1 MPTPPHAGP
10 QSPVAVSTSGLR
22 KAYGDK
28 TVLDGIDLRIPAGSV
43 FALLGPN
50 GAGKTTTVQILSTL
64 VAADGG
70 QALVAGHDVATS
82 PDGVRAAI
90 GVTGQFAALDDLLTA
105 EENLLLMAD
114 LLRLGKREARSRT
127 RALLRRF
134 DIADVAHKR
143 AATFSGGMRRR
154 LDIAMTLVG
163 EPQVIFLDE
172 PTTGLDPRSRRTMW
186 DMVRSLVAG
195 GTTVFLTTQYLE
207 EADQLA
213 DRIAVLDGGRIVAE
227 GTADELKARIPG
239 SHVRLRFTD
248 AVEYERAGA
257 AFPGATRDDENL
269 ALRVAGDGGLDAL
282 RALLDRL
289 DAAGIRAAD
298 FSVHTPDLDDVF
310 LTLTGT
316 GTTGPA
322 GTGTTGT
329 GAPLHD
335 QETLR

>member
-1 MPTPPHAGP
+1 MPASVMPTSKSSAPA
-10 QSPVAVSTSGLR
+10 AVSAIGLR

-28 TVLDGIDLRIPAGSV
+28 AVLDGIDLRIPAGTV

-50 GAGKTTTVQILSTL
+50 GAGKTTTVEILSTL
-64 VAADGG
+64 IAADGG
-70 QALVAGHDVATS
+70 QAQVAGHDVAAAS
-82 PDGVRAAI
+82 DAVRSAI

-114 LLRLGKREARSRT
+114 LLRLGKREGRSRA
-127 RALLRRF
+127 RALLERF
-134 DIADVAHKR
+134 GIADVADKR

-154 LDIAMTLVG
+154 LDLAMTLVG
-163 EPQVIFLDE
+163 DPQVIFLDE

-186 DMVRSLVAG
+186 EMVRSLVAG

-227 GTADELKARIPG
+227 GSADELKARIPG
-239 SHVRLRFTD
+239 SHVRLRFTEP
-248 AVEYERAGA
+248 AEYERAAA
-257 AFPGATRDDENL
+257 AFPGAARDEENL
-269 ALRVAGDGGLDAL
+269 ALRVAGDGGIDAL

-289 DAAGIRAAD
+289 DAAGTRAAD

-310 LTLTGT
+310 LALTGD
-316 GTTGPA
+316 
-322 GTGTTGT
+322 
-329 GAPLHD
+329 GAAATPLPVK
-335 QETLR
+335 ETLR

>member
-1 MPTPPHAGP
+1 MPTPRRNGG
-10 QSPVAVSTSGLR
+10 SPSPAAVSAIGLR
-22 KAYGDK
+22 KSYGDK
-28 TVLDGIDLRIPAGSV
+28 TVLDGIDLHIPAGSV

-64 VAADGG
+64 IAADGG
-70 QALVAGHDVATS
+70 QAQVAGHDVATS

-105 EENLLLMAD
+105 EENMLLMAD
-114 LLRLGKREARSRT
+114 LLRLGKREGRSRV
-127 RALLRRF
+127 RELLRRF
-134 DIADVAHKR
+134 DIADVADKR

-154 LDIAMTLVG
+154 LDLAMTLVG
-163 EPQVIFLDE
+163 NPQVIFLDE

-227 GTADELKARIPG
+227 GTADELKAQIPG
-239 SHVRLRFTD
+239 SHVRLRFTEP
-248 AVEYERAGA
+248 AEYERAA
-257 AFPGATRDDENL
+257 DAFPGAARDDESL

-310 LTLTGT
+310 LALTGNGTETST
-316 GTTGPA
+316 GTST
-322 GTGTTGT
+322 
-329 GAPLHD
+329 PLHVK
-335 QETLR
+335 ETLR